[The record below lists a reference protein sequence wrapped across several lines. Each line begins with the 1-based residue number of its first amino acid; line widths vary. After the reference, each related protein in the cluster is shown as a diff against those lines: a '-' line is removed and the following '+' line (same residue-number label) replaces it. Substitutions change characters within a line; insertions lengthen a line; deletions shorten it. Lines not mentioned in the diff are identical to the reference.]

1 MWVGGSHTHTHPHI
15 RDPHTH
21 ETHTHTYEHTHPPTH
36 IRAASRCPRAGVG
49 QEHRQCEAG
58 TAARGADDGGA
69 RTCLSGGVP
78 TSSCSMFAEG
88 CLLRRAVCLR
98 FVWILVGAYFVVQ
111 LVCSLVGP
119 TSSCSLFA
127 VWRGLLRR
135 AVCLRFGGGSCE
147 ERSVEHAVCRG
158 SE

>member
-1 MWVGGSHTHTHPHI
+1 VGHTHIHTHTY
-15 RDPHTH
+15 
-21 ETHTHTYEHTHPPTH
+21 ETHTHTRLTHTLTRPTHTHPPTH
-36 IRAASRCPRAGVG
+36 IRAANRCPRAGAG
-49 QEHRQCEAG
+49 QEDRQCEAG

-98 FVWILVGAYFVVQ
+98 FVWR
-111 LVCSLVGP
+111 LVGP

-127 VWRGLLRR
+127 VWWGLLRR
-135 AVCLRFGGGSCE
+135 AVCLHFGGGSCE

-158 SE
+158 MSLISSSGGSE